1 MAEDRPHI
9 GLLESSLEL
18 TAFTDEFH
26 EGIRFNGLVVE
37 REQRDDPL
45 VYAAIEPHDLPT
57 IIVIWLASTYFT
69 EFVKKISGSHFSIL
83 ETRTDEIS
91 QEAVSQRKGYR
102 YCSIRRDIV
111 RSGEI
116 QRPSEYSI
124 LFSIWTKAGDCRIK
138 FAFKAQDSEK
148 AYAATAEAILDFLS
162 NYHTGGNSALDRYII
177 DAINANSQITIAYD
191 CDSDSLY
198 LV

>member
-83 ETRTDEIS
+83 ERELTRLAKKLFHREKDT
-91 QEAVSQRKGYR
+91 A
-102 YCSIRRDIV
+102 IV

-116 QRPSEYSI
+116 LFDPARYRGQASIRYS
-124 LFSIWTKAGDCRIK
+124 
-138 FAFKAQDSEK
+138 
-148 AYAATAEAILDFLS
+148 FLS
-162 NYHTGGNSALDRYII
+162 GLRRE
-177 DAINANSQITIAYD
+177 IAE
-191 CDSDSLY
+191 
-198 LV
+198 